1 MAFVIE
7 ETREIAAPAEV
18 VWEVISDLSRYGEWN
33 PFVSKCE
40 STLQPGDAIDMT
52 VHLMK
57 KPQQQREWITEY
69 REGRGFSYRMKPVP
83 ASALSSARW
92 HDIAPLD
99 EQRCRYVSHF
109 ELRGWLMPLV
119 RSLLGRRLRAGFDGM
134 TAGVAKRAEALWQQR
149 QESR

>member
-57 KPQQQREWITEY
+57 KPQQQ
-69 REGRGFSYRMKPVP
+69 
-83 ASALSSARW
+83 LSLI
-92 HDIAPLD
+92 HI
-99 EQRCRYVSHF
+99 
-109 ELRGWLMPLV
+109 
-119 RSLLGRRLRAGFDGM
+119 
-134 TAGVAKRAEALWQQR
+134 
-149 QESR
+149 